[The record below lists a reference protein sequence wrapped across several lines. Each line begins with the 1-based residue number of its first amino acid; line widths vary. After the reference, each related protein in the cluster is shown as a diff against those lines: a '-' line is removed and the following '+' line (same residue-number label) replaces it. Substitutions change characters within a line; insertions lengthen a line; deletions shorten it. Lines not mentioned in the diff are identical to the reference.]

1 MEHPT
6 SISQEATTA
15 RGQKLRKPLL
25 SEPQMTAILFLI
37 PALLIFAVFVVWPIF
52 SSARYSFYAWGDG
65 SRPLA
70 EVPYVGTQNYQ
81 KLLDDPIFGRALRD
95 NILVVVWS
103 LVTQIPLG
111 IGLAILLTGKLKGSA
126 LFRTLY
132 FAPLVLSDVLIGV
145 IFQWFFNPTYG
156 LANSFL
162 KSLHVPIASLPG
174 WLGDPNLS
182 LWCILFIATWRYL
195 GFYIVIFIAAIQG
208 IPLELYEAAKI
219 DGASSWRL
227 HRYITIPLLSTN
239 TRTSAV
245 LIIVGSLKFFDLV
258 WVLTEGGPSNSS
270 QMLATYM
277 FFQAF
282 RHNDLSYGSA
292 IAFALFAIAFIM
304 AIVFL
309 AVTTRRGQTA

>member
-1 MEHPT
+1 MEQST
-6 SISQEATTA
+6 SVPMEATTTQ
-15 RGQKLRKPLL
+15 GQKLRKPLL
-25 SEPQMTAILFLI
+25 SEPQVTAILFLL
-37 PALLIFAVFVVWPIF
+37 PALLIFVVFVVWPII
-52 SSARYSFYAWGDG
+52 SSAKYSFYAWGDG
-65 SRPLA
+65 ARPLA
-70 EVPYVGTQNYQ
+70 EAPYVGLQNYQ

-111 IGLAILLTGKLKGSA
+111 IGLAILLTGKLKGSS

-145 IFQWFFNPTYG
+145 IFQWFFNPVYG
-156 LANSFL
+156 MANAFL
-162 KSLHVPIASLPG
+162 KAIHVPNASLPG

-182 LWCILFIATWRYL
+182 LWCILFVATWRYL
-195 GFYIVIFIAAIQG
+195 GFYIVIFIAAIQS
-208 IPLELYEAAKI
+208 IPPELYEAAQI
-219 DGASSWRL
+219 DGANSWRM
-227 HRYITIPLLSTN
+227 HRYITIPLLSTA

-282 RHNDLSYGSA
+282 RKNDLSYGSA
-292 IAFALFAIAFIM
+292 IAFALFIIAFLM
-304 AIVFL
+304 AILFL
-309 AVTTRRGQTA
+309 SVTSRRSQTA